1 MNISSITVI
10 PIENRSFIK
19 ATVQI
24 VIDDVLKIR
33 DIRIK
38 PRKGGKGVYVA
49 YPCRQLKDET
59 YYSIAHPINA
69 KAREELD
76 NYILME
82 YDRVVG
88 EQIGNDEMAHQ
99 DTSEADKSPD
109 NEDEADL
116 E

>member
-1 MNISSITVI
+1 MNISSITVT
-10 PIENRSFIK
+10 PIEGRSFIK

-38 PRKGGKGVYVA
+38 PRKRGKGVYVA
-49 YPCRQLKDET
+49 YPCRPLKDKS
-59 YYSIAHPINA
+59 YYSIAHPINVS
-69 KAREELD
+69 AREELD

-82 YDRVVG
+82 YDRVMG
-88 EQIGNDEMAHQ
+88 EQVDNGEMAHKE
-99 DTSEADKSPD
+99 TSEADDSIV
-109 NEDEADL
+109 NVDETDL